1 MLTAE
6 ALSEFY
12 RRLGR
17 RVRDARIE
25 AGLSQAAL
33 ADALQLTRSSVA
45 NLEGG
50 RQRIQ
55 AHTLVTLAKALAVDP
70 QSLLPEEESISD
82 PRSTVPS
89 SLQDGASFESESARR
104 FVENSLANTLALRE
118 KQ

>member
-33 ADALQLTRSSVA
+33 ADELQLTRSSVA

-55 AHTLVTLAKALAVDP
+55 AHTLVTLAKALAVEP
-70 QSLLPEEESISD
+70 QSLLPEEETISD
-82 PRSTVPS
+82 TRSTVPS
-89 SLQDGASFESESARR
+89 LQNSESFESESARR